1 MIVPLRE
8 KTLYVLGFF
17 LGKKKHIQRGV
28 FYQRDFALCLF
39 VGRWLS
45 LRAKRLSVFSGL
57 FWGGKKPT
65 QIGVFYQRDLALYLS
80 IRGWLYLSVGGW
92 VCLQKGSLYY
102 QMILEKKTHRNRSL
116 LPKRPPT
123 LFVYVWMTLL
133 ICGWMSV
140 PSQKGSLYYQ
150 VFLEKKPADIRLRDQ
165 SDLALDFS
173 VCRWL
178 YLSVGGWVS
187 LREQA
192 SLYVLGSFFCWKPR
206 TSRALWPKWPRILL
220 LCVWMTLLICG
231 WMSVSSRA
239 VVPIL
244 SVFVGKRPTEIG
256 LFYQRDLA
264 LYWSMGGWVYLR
276 KKAPY
281 FVRFLLKKTPVFVG
295 FKTPVVVG
303 FLKKPFGRALL
314 L

>member
-80 IRGWLYLSVGGW
+80 ICGWLYLSVGGW

-150 VFLEKKPADIRLRDQ
+150 VFLEKKTRRHKAPWPKWPRTWLFCVSMTLLICGWM
-165 SDLALDFS
+165 S
-173 VCRWL
+173 VPSRA
-178 YLSVGGWVS
+178 GVS
-187 LREQA
+187 LC
-192 SLYVLGSFFCWKPR
+192 LGSFFCWKPR

>member
-17 LGKKKHIQRGV
+17 FGEKKHIQRGV
-28 FYQRDFALCLF
+28 FYQRDFAPCLF

-57 FWGGKKPT
+57 FWGGKKTT

-80 IRGWLYLSVGGW
+80 ICGWLYLSVGGW

-150 VFLEKKPADIRLRDQ
+150 VFLEKKTRRHKAP
-165 SDLALDFS
+165 
-173 VCRWL
+173 
-178 YLSVGGWVS
+178 
-187 LREQA
+187 
-192 SLYVLGSFFCWKPR
+192 
-206 TSRALWPKWPRILL
+206 WPKWPRTWLF
-220 LCVWMTLLICG
+220 CVSMTLLICG
-231 WMSVSSRA
+231 WMSVPSRA
-239 VVPIL
+239 GVSL
-244 SVFVGKRPTEIG
+244 CSRVF
-256 LFYQRDLA
+256 
-264 LYWSMGGWVYLR
+264 
-276 KKAPY
+276 
-281 FVRFLLKKTPVFVG
+281 FLLETPH
-295 FKTPVVVG
+295 K
-303 FLKKPFGRALL
+303 
-314 L
+314 